1 MRYREKFVGNVE
13 EIHEQLKETFGRL
26 VRGTLEVE
34 EAVVALPKDKT
45 LEYKVKYEDG
55 PEGQLAVKISWSDLV
70 EEEEEEEEE
79 FEI

>member
-34 EAVVALPKDKT
+34 EAVVKLPEDKM

-55 PEGQLAVKISWSDLV
+55 PEGQLTVKITWSDM
-70 EEEEEEEEE
+70 EEEEEEEE
-79 FEI
+79 FEL